1 MEVGIGDIYRIALYG
16 SKTREKGFLNR
27 LSLPRSLS
35 LGRKLTVGVLNA
47 ALHISRLTCAGVVV
61 TARPRLRQKRNLFS
75 VHFAGGRG
83 FRLPLAAASCTGEVT
98 ELEVGSISIV
108 AGPSGMPGRG
118 GRGTSSTITLTV
130 LLGCSAAGGA

>member
-75 VHFAGGRG
+75 VHFAVGRG
-83 FRLPLAAASCTGEVT
+83 SRLSLAAASRTGEVK
-98 ELEVGSISIV
+98 ELEAGSTSITDF
-108 AGPSGMPGRG
+108 AALPGRG
-118 GRGTSSTITLTV
+118 GQGISKTIQETV
-130 LLGCSAAGGA
+130 LISWVSALGAA